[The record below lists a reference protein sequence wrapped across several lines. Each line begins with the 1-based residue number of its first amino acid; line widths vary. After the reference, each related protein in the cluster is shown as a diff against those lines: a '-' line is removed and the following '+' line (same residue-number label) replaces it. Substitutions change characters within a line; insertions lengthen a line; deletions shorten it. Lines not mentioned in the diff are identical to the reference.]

1 MSKSIS
7 LTQSQW
13 TSLYNQLKKDL
24 PLTTLMIRSR
34 MRDTLGFTTREHAK
48 WNRNHTGKEYTV
60 ELDFYNESKK
70 TMFLLKY
77 SDFVQ
82 KRTESVL

>member
-1 MSKSIS
+1 
-7 LTQSQW
+7 
-13 TSLYNQLKKDL
+13 
-24 PLTTLMIRSR
+24 